1 MDNVLCLFPA
11 LQLLS
16 VLRGVYVLFAK
27 TFFLRVRNKIL
38 VVLEMYIYIYIYI
51 RRINMNTFSY
61 QFESIHLYLNLRDWS
76 VIFS

>member
-27 TFFLRVRNKIL
+27 TFFSQSKKQNFFVLEIYLYGARN
-38 VVLEMYIYIYIYI
+38 VVLI
-51 RRINMNTFSY
+51 
-61 QFESIHLYLNLRDWS
+61 
-76 VIFS
+76 

>member
-27 TFFLRVRNKIL
+27 NFFSQSKKQNLL
-38 VVLEMYIYIYIYI
+38 VLQIYIYVV
-51 RRINMNTFSY
+51 
-61 QFESIHLYLNLRDWS
+61 L
-76 VIFS
+76 V

>member
-27 TFFLRVRNKIL
+27 TFFSQSKKQNFL
-38 VVLEMYIYIYIYI
+38 VLEIYIYVYICI
-51 RRINMNTFSY
+51 RRIDMKTSSCQY
-61 QFESIHLYLNLRDWS
+61 ESIHLYLNLRDWS